1 MHFIPYD
8 NFYDKQIDEL
18 CKEHEFVNHRDNLVA
33 GGIILEND
41 RILAYGAV
49 RKIYEGVIALDQKLT
64 RKGRKEALQLLFDH
78 GMMNCTKMG
87 IDEWHVFVEDPIFRK
102 ILINSY
108 GFKECKGN
116 GLVFQFG
123 E

>member
-8 NFYDKQIDEL
+8 QFYDKQIDKL
-18 CKEHEFVNHRDNLVA
+18 CTDHGFVNHLDNLAA
-33 GGIILEND
+33 GGIILHD
-41 RILAYGAV
+41 RRVVAYGAV
-49 RKIYEGVIALDQKLT
+49 RKIYEGLIAIDQGLPKKS
-64 RKGRKEALQLLFDH
+64 RREALQLLFDH
-78 GMMNCTKMG
+78 GMMHCNKIG
-87 IDEWHVFVEDPIFRK
+87 INEWHVFVEDPAFRK

-116 GLVFQFG
+116 GLIFQFG